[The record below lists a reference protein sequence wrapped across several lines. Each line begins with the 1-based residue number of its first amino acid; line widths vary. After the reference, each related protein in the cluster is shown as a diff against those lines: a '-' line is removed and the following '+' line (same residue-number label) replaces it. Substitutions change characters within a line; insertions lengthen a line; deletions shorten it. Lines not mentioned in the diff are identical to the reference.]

1 MSFDKQMYDIFIIG
15 GGINGAGIARDA
27 AGRGL
32 KVFLAEK
39 NKVGSATSS
48 WSSKLIHGGL
58 RYLENYEFK
67 LVRESL
73 KEREVIIK
81 IAPQITKPLP
91 FVIPHTKKLRSK
103 LLIRLGLFLYDN
115 LGGKTKIPKSS
126 KIDFNKKFMN
136 ILQSHFKIGFQY
148 YDVQVDDKKL
158 VEMNIND
165 AKKLGASVV
174 ENRKVTNAKRLNE
187 GWEINLDNNEVVQS
201 KILINAAGPWINE
214 IVNNVIKVNANKSIR
229 LVRGSHIIIRKLYEE
244 EVAFTLQNDD
254 NRIVFV
260 IPYKNDYS
268 LIGTTEV
275 NVNTPDNPK
284 ISDEEKIY
292 LINTINNHFVKQISQ
307 KDIVDTYSG
316 IRPLIEDFKEATRV
330 TRDYVFDLNLEH
342 KNSPLLNIYGGKLTT
357 YRKLSEKVMEEL
369 SPYLPNT
376 KIKNWTASKK
386 L

>member
-369 SPYLPNT
+369 TPYLPNT